1 MAVARRP
8 FARDPRRGQVEILF
22 AGGWKDPRQIQQL
35 MARDGSRP
43 PALLTIRRWTDPEFE
58 ERMRAHSRN
67 HMRRKRAAQRLRR
80 LDQLT
85 EAEMLELAE
94 ALTR

>member
-67 HMRRKRAAQRLRR
+67 HMRRKRAAQRLE
-80 LDQLT
+80 QLT